1 MLDADIQGIL
11 DLAQGSHTKQEGLF
25 MLEALLEYTA
35 TGEAQAHRK
44 AVRDLLRG
52 QWQLQGH
59 TPNVAV
65 PGSSVGL
72 GWQTGPVRS
81 KVWNGCTEKQPG

>member
-1 MLDADIQGIL
+1 MWMLDADIQGIL

-25 MLEALLEYTA
+25 MLEAMLEYTA

-52 QWQLQGH
+52 QW
-59 TPNVAV
+59 
-65 PGSSVGL
+65 
-72 GWQTGPVRS
+72 
-81 KVWNGCTEKQPG
+81 